1 MEDPFSFEKIKFTPR
16 WYYRR
21 WPGFYNVEC
30 YNILSQWEGGVRTM
44 EQYEEDMKQLQEG
57 MELIENKKRGRED
70 EELEGVEETKEDVI
84 HSKL

>member
-1 MEDPFSFEKIKFTPR
+1 MA
-16 WYYRR
+16 WLLQ
-21 WPGFYNVEC
+21 C

>member
-1 MEDPFSFEKIKFTPR
+1 MEDPFSFEKIKFTPG

-30 YNILSQWEGGVRTM
+30 YNILSQWEGGVRTR
-44 EQYEEDMKQLQEG
+44 EQYEEDLKQLQEG

-70 EELEGVEETKEDVI
+70 EELEGVEETKENVI